1 MLKLQPSLFEGAR
14 MSMREAIDLSLAS
27 LAYYGAKYKHWCIA
41 YSGGKDS
48 SATVSFVVWA
58 IKNKLVPAP
67 EKLYVLYADTRMEL
81 DPLWTTAARFL
92 DELRTQGIDA
102 RRVLPTLDNRFYVYM
117 LGRGVPPPSNT
128 FRWCTERLKIKPME
142 DELERVFQDINPE
155 HAIAEV
161 EEELDLTT
169 RYSITYGEINDG
181 TSRKRSPDEHLVYVH
196 LLNKHLEKAQAHAE
210 IRKPVID
217 GAKEKFL
224 QITGVRQG
232 ESANRDARI
241 AVSCSTKDGECG
253 QGWFQARP
261 STHIADT
268 LAPLVHW
275 RQCFVWDWLY
285 EAWSDLYVQHPE
297 PGLNFPNAKGHGYDY
312 LGDIAVAYGSDD
324 ARTGCVGCNLAS
336 RDVALENIIK
346 NPEWAHLSPLM
357 ELKPLFKELKKAKY
371 RLRKAAPETRKDG
384 QLAQNGQR
392 LGPLTLEARLYGLER
407 VLDIQQRARVN
418 LINAEE
424 EARIREL
431 IALNTWPQGWEGGLT
446 NPNHVIGDEALD
458 RITVADQQI
467 ITQPRLL

>member
-1 MLKLQPSLFEGAR
+1 MPVIQLQPSLFEGAR
-14 MSMREAIDLSLAS
+14 MTMREAIDLSLAS
-27 LAYYGAKYKHWCIA
+27 LTYYGAMYKYWCIA

-58 IKNKLVPAP
+58 IRNKLVPAP
-67 EKLYVLYADTRMEL
+67 EKLYVLYADTRQEL
-81 DPLWTTAARFL
+81 DPLWTTADRFL
-92 DELRTQGIDA
+92 TELRTQGVDA
-102 RRVLPTLDNRFYVYM
+102 RRVLPSLDNRFYVYM

-142 DELERVFQDINPE
+142 DEL
-155 HAIAEV
+155 
-161 EEELDLTT
+161 
-169 RYSITYGEINDG
+169 SIVAGESG
-181 TSRKRSPDEHLVYVH
+181 
-196 LLNKHLEKAQAHAE
+196 
-210 IRKPVID
+210 
-217 GAKEKFL
+217 EKFL

-261 STHIADT
+261 STHVADT

-285 EAWSDLYVQHPE
+285 EGWSDIYVQRVLEFPE
-297 PGLNFPNAKGHGYDY
+297 ATGHGYEY

-336 RDVALENIIK
+336 RDVALENIIT

-357 ELKPLFKELKKAKY
+357 ELKPLFKELKRAKN

-392 LGPLTLEARLYGLER
+392 LGPLTLEARLWGLER

-418 LINAEE
+418 LIDAEE

-431 IALNTWPQGWEGGLT
+431 VALGTWPQGWDGGLT

-458 RITVADQQI
+458 RIMVSDQHI

>member
-1 MLKLQPSLFEGAR
+1 MIKLQPSLFEGAR
-14 MSMREAIDLSLAS
+14 MTMREAIDLSLAS
-27 LAYYGAKYKHWCIA
+27 LTYYGAMYKHWCIA

-58 IKNKLVPAP
+58 IRNKLVPAP
-67 EKLYVLYADTRMEL
+67 EKLYVLYADTRQEL
-81 DPLWTTAARFL
+81 TPLWATADRFL
-92 DELRTQGIDA
+92 TELRTQGVDA
-102 RRVLPTLDNRFYVYM
+102 RRVVPSLDNRFYVYM

-142 DELERVFQDINPE
+142 DELEQVFNQ
-155 HAIAEV
+155 
-161 EEELDLTT
+161 
-169 RYSITYGEINDG
+169 INDFNDLDDVLIESTEG
-181 TSRKRSPDEHLVYVH
+181 FLLALTGSNKKSAKIALDEALEAKKRRIESG
-196 LLNKHLEKAQAHAE
+196 Q
-210 IRKPVID
+210 
-217 GAKEKFL
+217 KFL

-261 STHIADT
+261 STHVADT

-285 EAWSDLYVQHPE
+285 EGWSDAYVQRVLDFPE
-297 PGLNFPNAKGHGYDY
+297 ASGHGYEY

-336 RDVALENIIK
+336 RDVALENIIT
-346 NPEWAHLSPLM
+346 NPAWAHLSPLM
-357 ELKPLFKELKKAKY
+357 ELKPLFKELKKAKN

-407 VLDIQQRARVN
+407 VLDIQKRAGVN
-418 LINAEE
+418 LIDAEE
-424 EARIREL
+424 EGRIREL
-431 IALNTWPQGWEGGLT
+431 IAAETWPQGWNGGLT

-458 RITVADQQI
+458 RIMVSDQHI